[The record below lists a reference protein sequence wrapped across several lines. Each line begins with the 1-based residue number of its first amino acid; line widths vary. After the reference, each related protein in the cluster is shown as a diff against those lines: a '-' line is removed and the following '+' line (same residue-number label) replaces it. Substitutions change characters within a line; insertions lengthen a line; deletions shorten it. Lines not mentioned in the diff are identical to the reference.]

1 MTDDGRRGSID
12 ASPLDA
18 AAPSP
23 LTSAAGGDDELY
35 EQALG
40 ALASSTAPGR
50 SRRGASAEASEEAL
64 GILEKP
70 KPTGSRMAAWKRRA
84 ELAMTAQH
92 MARKAHQ
99 RRQKDLDDRE
109 RLRIAAA
116 SSMSGK
122 KPEEY
127 NAEEARAKVHGDTLE
142 RSLARADAACCG
154 KKADAPREKRRKKG
168 RGYLDRNASQ
178 TENMMLR
185 LAMMSSAREASR
197 FSVHPESRLVQRES
211 YAIILAMLFTV
222 VEMPLSLGFGDDAV
236 NRGPVMPGVLC
247 ALDMLFIAD
256 VALNCVTGVQDGPE
270 IVMQQPR
277 ILARYLKGVVF
288 KLARLAKVTR
298 VGEVT
303 RNLVDSG
310 FVNQAFVS
318 LVALLVLFGA
328 VQHWLACLYWAVA
341 RRTEHDWGKDEA
353 KARGFAPA
361 ADLADEP
368 LGARLVF
375 AYHWAVYATYA
386 AVPNTMG
393 TLRLKPAQSL
403 YCVFCALVG
412 MLFMS
417 VLIGEVAS
425 ILDDIRIED
434 HDKQAALKSIDEF
447 MNHHNIAY
455 ELRARIRLHY
465 IFLYNNKHTR
475 RFDDIFAVLPAELK
489 SKLSVG
495 VRVPY
500 LRQTS
505 CFVDLRPTCVSA
517 VAAAMV
523 TTHYA
528 PMDLVFSQSEDADGV
543 RCIADGNVFHFIRGL
558 PWPKVI
564 AATKVDDTFGEEC
577 VLLMKSRM
585 FVYGTMAHVHCE
597 IFCLPAFEVAVLGHQ
612 YPTFNPSV
620 YASAER
626 KLAALQ
632 LALTRHIL
640 APRLHDFVVRWK
652 RRHEPAPR
660 PGFSRL
666 GSQSMHDMG
675 SFISKQARQLSVR
688 VAPLV
693 MGGQKPPAKLAP
705 LESTAEHSQTHTY
718 TRTSGD

>member
-1 MTDDGRRGSID
+1 
-12 ASPLDA
+12 
-18 AAPSP
+18 
-23 LTSAAGGDDELY
+23 
-35 EQALG
+35 
-40 ALASSTAPGR
+40 
-50 SRRGASAEASEEAL
+50 
-64 GILEKP
+64 
-70 KPTGSRMAAWKRRA
+70 
-84 ELAMTAQH
+84 
-92 MARKAHQ
+92 
-99 RRQKDLDDRE
+99 
-109 RLRIAAA
+109 
-116 SSMSGK
+116 
-122 KPEEY
+122 
-127 NAEEARAKVHGDTLE
+127 
-142 RSLARADAACCG
+142 
-154 KKADAPREKRRKKG
+154 
-168 RGYLDRNASQ
+168 
-178 TENMMLR
+178 
-185 LAMMSSAREASR
+185 
-197 FSVHPESRLVQRES
+197 
-211 YAIILAMLFTV
+211 MLFTV

-277 ILARYLKGVVF
+277 ILARYLKGWCAMDVISSVPLATLAALSFDVGALRTLRLLKVF

-341 RRTEHDWGKDEA
+341 RRTENDWGKDEA

-361 ADLADEP
+361 PDLADEP

-500 LRQTS
+500 LRRTS

-517 VAAAMV
+517 VASAMV

-585 FVYGTMAHVHCE
+585 FVSSGAGVTLYKSITAHIIGLRHHGARPLRDL
-597 IFCLPAFEVAVLGHQ
+597 LPAGLRGRRAGPPVPDVQPVGLRVRGAQ
-612 YPTFNPSV
+612 
-620 YASAER
+620 AR
-626 KLAALQ
+626 RAA
-632 LALTRHIL
+632 ARAHAPHPRAA
-640 APRLHDFVVRWK
+640 APRL
-652 RRHEPAPR
+652 RRALEAAARARAAARLLPAGVAVHARHGVLHLQAGAPALRPRRAPR
-660 PGFSRL
+660 HG
-666 GSQSMHDMG
+666 GAEA
-675 SFISKQARQLSVR
+675 AREAR
-688 VAPLV
+688 A
-693 MGGQKPPAKLAP
+693 AR
-705 LESTAEHSQTHTY
+705 EHRRALTDTHVHAY
-718 TRTSGD
+718 TRGLSRSI

>member
-1 MTDDGRRGSID
+1 
-12 ASPLDA
+12 
-18 AAPSP
+18 
-23 LTSAAGGDDELY
+23 
-35 EQALG
+35 
-40 ALASSTAPGR
+40 
-50 SRRGASAEASEEAL
+50 
-64 GILEKP
+64 
-70 KPTGSRMAAWKRRA
+70 
-84 ELAMTAQH
+84 
-92 MARKAHQ
+92 
-99 RRQKDLDDRE
+99 
-109 RLRIAAA
+109 
-116 SSMSGK
+116 
-122 KPEEY
+122 
-127 NAEEARAKVHGDTLE
+127 
-142 RSLARADAACCG
+142 
-154 KKADAPREKRRKKG
+154 
-168 RGYLDRNASQ
+168 
-178 TENMMLR
+178 
-185 LAMMSSAREASR
+185 
-197 FSVHPESRLVQRES
+197 
-211 YAIILAMLFTV
+211 
-222 VEMPLSLGFGDDAV
+222 
-236 NRGPVMPGVLC
+236 
-247 ALDMLFIAD
+247 
-256 VALNCVTGVQDGPE
+256 
-270 IVMQQPR
+270 MQQPR
-277 ILARYLKGVVF
+277 ILARYLKGWCAMDVISSVPLATLAALSFDVGALRTLRLLKVF

-298 VGEVT
+298 LGEVT

-318 LVALLVLFGA
+318 LVALLVLFVA

-341 RRTEHDWGKDEA
+341 RRTENDWGKDEA
-353 KARGFAPA
+353 RARGFAPA

-386 AVPNTMG
+386 AMPG
-393 TLRLKPAQSL
+393 TQGALRLKPAQSL

-500 LRQTS
+500 LRRTA

-517 VAAAMV
+517 VASAMV

-585 FVYGTMAHVHCE
+585 FVYGTTRR
-597 IFCLPAFEVAVLGHQ
+597 P
-612 YPTFNPSV
+612 
-620 YASAER
+620 
-626 KLAALQ
+626 AALTIFESFGVG
-632 LALTRHIL
+632 TR
-640 APRLHDFVVRWK
+640 
-652 RRHEPAPR
+652 
-660 PGFSRL
+660 
-666 GSQSMHDMG
+666 
-675 SFISKQARQLSVR
+675 
-688 VAPLV
+688 
-693 MGGQKPPAKLAP
+693 
-705 LESTAEHSQTHTY
+705 
-718 TRTSGD
+718 